1 MKNIERKKTIIFVVT
16 SMGRGGAER
25 VVSILANYY
34 ASIRWKVHIIMLWHD
49 ILEYKLDDDIQ
60 VHCLSNGDGNPYT
73 KVLSLVLKL
82 RKKIRE
88 IAPMAVVSFVAQ
100 NNIISYMAT
109 YGLGVRIIPS
119 ERIDPASMKR
129 GRIYSYILNR
139 VYANST
145 VSVLQTERARNFFPE
160 KVRKNSVIIYNPVT
174 VHCNAGIER
183 EKIIITAG
191 RLEKQK
197 NHKMLI
203 AAFERFHAHFKD
215 YKLVI
220 YGEGILRTELENMV
234 KEKGIE
240 DAVLLPGVVSNIQEI
255 EAKAEMFV
263 LSSDF
268 EGMSNALMEAMA
280 IGLPCI
286 TTDCAGSNELVEN
299 KKNGLQVKVGDEQGM
314 FDAMVYMA
322 EHREE
327 AEKMG
332 CAARKFSKIF
342 ATENII
348 DKWRAAIEGELYG
361 C

>member
-1 MKNIERKKTIIFVVT
+1 MKYSDKKVIVFVVT

-34 ASIRWKVHIIMLWHD
+34 ASIGWKVHIIMLWHD
-49 ILEYKLDDDIQ
+49 ILEYKLDNDIQ
-60 VHCLSNGDGNPYT
+60 VHRLSNKGGNPYT
-73 KVLSLVLKL
+73 KIPFLVWRL
-82 RKKIRE
+82 RKSIKK

-100 NNIISYMAT
+100 NNIISYIAT
-109 YGLGVRIIPS
+109 RGLKVRLIPS

-129 GRIYSYILNR
+129 GKLYSSILNI
-139 VYANST
+139 VYANAT

-174 VHCNAGIER
+174 VKCHAESER
-183 EKIIITAG
+183 KKIIITAG

-203 AAFERFHAHFKD
+203 SAFENFHKYFNN

-220 YGEGILRTELENMV
+220 YGEGILRTELENLV
-234 KEKGIE
+234 KEKGLE
-240 DAVLLPGVVSNIQEI
+240 NDVFLPGAVSDIQEK
-255 EAKAEMFV
+255 EANAEIFV

-286 TTDCAGSNELVEN
+286 TTDCAGSDELIEN
-299 KKNGLQVKVGDEQGM
+299 KKNGLLVKVGDEQGM
-314 FDAMVYMA
+314 LDAMLYMA
-322 EHREE
+322 ENREE
-327 AEKMG
+327 AEAMG
-332 CAARKFSKIF
+332 HAAHTFSSVF
-342 ATENII
+342 ATENVIT
-348 DKWRAAIEGELYG
+348 KWRKTIEGEEYEP
-361 C
+361 